1 MPRLL
6 IVDDEPNLLYSLT
19 KVLRSDSLDIATAE
33 TARDGIDK
41 SARLEARRRDPRRT
55 AAGYVG
61 PRCLHG
67 NRPDRFATTGHHDH
81 RLFDDG
87 DGHRSDEARG
97 LRVPAQAGRLRAASR
112 GRAAGA

>member
-41 SARLEARRRDPRRT
+41 VRELEARRRDPRRA

-61 PRCLHG
+61 PRCIF
-67 NRPDRFATTGHHDH
+67 RDCP
-81 RLFDDG
+81 
-87 DGHRSDEARG
+87 RSTRG
-97 LRVPAQAGRLRAASR
+97 CR
-112 GRAAGA
+112 